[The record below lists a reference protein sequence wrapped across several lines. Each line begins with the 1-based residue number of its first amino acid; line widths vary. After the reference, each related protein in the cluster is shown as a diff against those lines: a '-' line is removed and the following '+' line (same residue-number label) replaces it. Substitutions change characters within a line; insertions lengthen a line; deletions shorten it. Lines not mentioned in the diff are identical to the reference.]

1 MLACMSA
8 RSEPV
13 LPAGLNPDPTVEVL
27 YSAGAEL
34 GECPVY
40 DDETGTLIWVNVDE
54 KTINFLDPI
63 AKTNKY
69 YS

>member
-1 MLACMSA
+1 MASKGTT
-8 RSEPV
+8 S

-27 YSAGAEL
+27 YAADAQL

-40 DDETGTLIWVNVDE
+40 EEETGTLIWVDVDK

-63 AKTNKY
+63 TRTNK
-69 YS
+69 

>member
-1 MLACMSA
+1 MGMS
-8 RSEPV
+8 ECT
-13 LPAGLNPDPTVEVL
+13 GLNPDPTVEVL

-40 DDETGTLIWVNVDE
+40 EEETGTLIWVDIDK

-63 AKTNKY
+63 AKTNRYNCK
-69 YS
+69 SCS